1 MKRIRSLLVANRSE
15 IAIRVFRAATELGI
29 RTVAVYANEDRFSLH
44 RFKADESYLVGAG
57 LKPIAAYLDI
67 GEILRVAREA
77 DVDAIHPGYGFLSE
91 NPEFAVAC
99 ADAGLVFI
107 GPSPQVLRTMGNK
120 VAARALALASGVPV
134 VPATGALPEDLDGAL
149 REARAIG
156 YPLML
161 KASWGGGGRGMRVI
175 ETEDDLASQFDVARR
190 EALAAFGNSEMYLER
205 LVRRARHVEVQ
216 ILGDTHGNLV
226 HLYERDCSV
235 QRRNQKVVERAPA
248 PYLDQAARQSLCEAA
263 LALARAVGYS
273 HAGTVEFLMDAD
285 GGQFYFIEVNPRI
298 QVEHTVTEEI
308 TGVDLV
314 KAQIRVSE
322 GGRIGD
328 DDSLLPAQSA
338 IRIDGHA
345 VQCRVTTEDPEKG
358 FAPDY
363 GRLTA
368 YRSAAGFGLRLDG
381 GTAYTG
387 AVITPFYDSLLVK
400 VTAWGHTV
408 EESIARM
415 HRGLGEFRIRGV
427 TTNLQFLQNVI
438 LHPLFRKGECTT
450 RFIDTTPELF
460 KFETRRDRATKLL
473 RFLGEVA
480 VNGNPEMKG
489 RRHPALPLPRPVVPA
504 RERSAPPPA
513 GARDRLR
520 GVGASAFARWMLEHP
535 RVLATD
541 TTMRDA
547 HQSLFATR
555 MRTADMVEIAPFYA
569 RRLAG
574 LFSVECWGGATFDV
588 AMRFLKEDPWDR
600 LARLREAMPNLIL
613 QVLVRGANAV
623 GYTTYP
629 DNVVRFFVRQSAAHG
644 IDLFRVFDSMNWI
657 ENTRVTIDA
666 VLEAGAL
673 CEASLCY
680 TADLFDPA
688 RPKFGLDYYLNLAR
702 QIKRTGAHILGIKDM
717 AGVCRPR
724 AAREL
729 VHALKQ
735 EVGMPIHFHTH
746 DTSGM
751 AAASV
756 LAAIEAGADAVDGA
770 IDSMSGLTSQ
780 PNLGAI
786 VAALAGTG
794 REPDVDPEA
803 LQQASYYW
811 EGVRRL
817 YEPFEPD
824 LRAPASDVFRH
835 EMPGGQVTN
844 LREQARAMGL
854 DQRWPEVARAY
865 AQVNHL
871 FGDIVKVT
879 PTSKVVGDMA
889 LFMVANDLTEDDVRD
904 PARQIN
910 FPDSVVALF
919 KGELGLSPEGF
930 PSELQRKILKGQAP
944 LTRRAGELM
953 PQVDLEAARSELAAH
968 IGRHASDT
976 DLASYL
982 MYPKVFRDF
991 AEHQRTYGDVS
1002 PLPTS
1007 AFFYGLHDR
1016 EEIAVSID
1024 KGKTLIVRQ
1033 TGRSDQPDDEGLI
1046 KVFFELNGQPR
1057 LMRIAREGTVALRR
1071 HPKIDPANPN
1081 HVGAPMAGSIVTVTV
1096 HAGQH
1101 ITKGTP
1107 LASIEAMKMETVLF
1121 AERDATVAAVHVKPG
1136 DQVEAK
1142 DLLIALSA

>member
-1 MKRIRSLLVANRSE
+1 MKPIRSLLVANRSE

-29 RTVAVYANEDRFSLH
+29 RTVAVFANEDRFSLH

-57 LKPIAAYLDI
+57 QKPIAAYLDI
-67 GEILRVAREA
+67 GEVLRVAREA

-91 NPEFAVAC
+91 NPEFAAAC
-99 ADAGLVFI
+99 NEAGKVFI

-120 VAARALALASGVPV
+120 VAARNLAIASGVPV
-134 VPATGALPEDLDGAL
+134 VPATGALPQDLDGAL

-161 KASWGGGGRGMRVI
+161 KASWGGGGRGMRTI
-175 ETEDDLASQFDVARR
+175 ESEDDLVAQFDAARR
-190 EALAAFGNSEMYLER
+190 EAQAAFGNGEVYLER

-216 ILGDTHGNLV
+216 ILGDAHGNLV

-248 PYLDQAARQSLCEAA
+248 PYLDEGARLALCEAA
-263 LALARAVGYS
+263 LRLARAAHFT

-285 GGQFYFIEVNPRI
+285 SGAFYFIEVNPRI
-298 QVEHTVTEEI
+298 QVEHTVTEQI
-308 TGVDLV
+308 TGVDIV

-328 DDSLLPAQSA
+328 GDSLLPAQQA
-338 IRIDGHA
+338 IRINGHA

-363 GRLTA
+363 GRITA

-408 EESIARM
+408 DESIARM
-415 HRGLGEFRIRGV
+415 HRALGEFRIRGV
-427 TTNLQFLQNVI
+427 TSNLQFLENVI
-438 LHPLFRKGECTT
+438 AHPLFHRGECTT

-460 KFETRRDRATKLL
+460 KFQARRDRATKLL

-480 VNGNPEMKG
+480 VNGNPEMTG
-489 RRHPALPLPRPVVPA
+489 RKPPALPLPRPVVPVCD
-504 RERSAPPPA
+504 RSTPPPPA
-513 GARDRLR
+513 ARDRLR
-520 GVGASAFARWMLEHP
+520 ELGAAAFARWVLEHP
-535 RVLATD
+535 RVLLTD

-555 MRTADMVEIAPFYA
+555 MRTADMLEIAPYYA

-588 AMRFLKEDPWDR
+588 SMRFLKEDPWER
-600 LARLREAMPNLIL
+600 LAQLREAMPNLLL

-623 GYTTYP
+623 GYATYP
-629 DNVVRFFVRQSAAHG
+629 DNVVRYFVRQSALHG

-657 ENTRVTIDA
+657 ENTRVTIEA

-673 CEASLCY
+673 CEASICY

-688 RPKFGLDYYLNLAR
+688 RPKFGLSYYLQLAR
-702 QIKRTGAHILGIKDM
+702 QIERTGAHILCIKDM

-729 VHALKQ
+729 VRALKQ
-735 EVGMPIHFHTH
+735 EVGLPIHFHTH

-751 AAASV
+751 AAASL
-756 LAAIEAGADAVDGA
+756 LAAVEAGADVVDGA
-770 IDSMSGLTSQ
+770 IDSMSGLTLQ
-780 PNLGAI
+780 PNLGA
-786 VAALAGTG
+786 VLAALAGTD
-794 REPDVDPEA
+794 RMPDLDPEA
-803 LQQASYYW
+803 MQDASHYW

-854 DQRWPEVARAY
+854 DHRWPEVSRAY
-865 AQVNHL
+865 AQVNRL

-889 LFMVANDLTEDDVRD
+889 LFMVANDLTEQDVQD
-904 PARQIN
+904 PARAIN
-910 FPDSVVALF
+910 FPDSVLALF

-930 PSELQRKILKGQAP
+930 PDELQKKILKGQKP
-944 LTRRAGELM
+944 LTQRAGDLL
-953 PQVDLEAARSELAAH
+953 PQVDLEAARGELEAH
-968 IGRHASDT
+968 IGRRASDT

-982 MYPKVFRDF
+982 MYPKVFREF

-1002 PLPTS
+1002 RLPTS

-1046 KVFFELNGQPR
+1046 KVFFELNGQQR
-1057 LMRIAREGTVALRR
+1057 LMRIAREGTAPRTRR
-1071 HPKIDPANPN
+1071 PKIDSTNPG

-1101 ITKGTP
+1101 IAKGTP

-1121 AERDATVAAVHVKPG
+1121 AERDATVASVHVKPG

-1142 DLLIALSA
+1142 DLLIALG